1 MSDSAKSPGP
11 DQLRLEAAQKRAE
24 LGETIDQ
31 LMAKTDVKARAA
43 HLVHEKAPQPVREH
57 PRQVLAAAAA
67 AVAVATGLVIW
78 GLKRRGS
85 GGGGQVKPQQL
96 KPKHLK
102 VEHLRAEQLKAEL
115 HKAELVKAELLKQAK
130 AAQAKAAQVKAVR
143 VKRKPKSTFV
153 KQLKQL
159 KKWKRKTQRRCGAH
173 GKWG

>member
-24 LGETIDQ
+24 LGETLDQ

-43 HLVHEKAPQPVREH
+43 QLVHEKAPQPVREH

-78 GLKRRGS
+78 GLKRRG

-102 VEHLRAEQLKAEL
+102 VERLTAEQLKAEL

-143 VKRKPKSTFV
+143 VKRKPTSPFA
-153 KQLKQL
+153 KQL
-159 KKWKRKTQRRCGAH
+159 KKLKRKTQRKCGAH

>member
-57 PRQVLAAAAA
+57 PGPVLAAAAA
-67 AVAVATGLVIW
+67 AVALVTGLVVW
-78 GLKRRGS
+78 GIKRSGN
-85 GGGGQVKPQQL
+85 GGGRVRAKHVTPKYA
-96 KPKHLK
+96 KPKRK
-102 VEHLRAEQLKAEL
+102 Y
-115 HKAELVKAELLKQAK
+115 
-130 AAQAKAAQVKAVR
+130 
-143 VKRKPKSTFV
+143 VKRATHG
-153 KQLKQL
+153 
-159 KKWKRKTQRRCGAH
+159 TCGSH